1 MSENAAEYLTT
12 KEVAE
17 LLRIKERKV
26 YDLAASSDIPC
37 TRALGKLL
45 FSRRAIE
52 GWLAQHESGAAVE
65 SLDFPSVLLGSH
77 DPLLE
82 WCLRESR
89 SGIASYVDGSL
100 DGLDRFANAEGIAT
114 GLHVFDPDTDDWNVA
129 EIKRRFQDQPVV
141 LVEWAWRERGLIVS
155 PGNPRKFMSI
165 ADLGGSRV
173 VPRQSKAGSQVLF
186 AHLLADAGL
195 SSADLE
201 LIHAARTETDAAL
214 AVQEG
219 QADAAFGL
227 MSAASQYRLDFVPV
241 IRERFD
247 LLVWRSQWFEEP
259 FQRLLALSRSEL
271 FRERVSHL
279 PGYDATTNGRVHF
292 NGRAR

>member
-1 MSENAAEYLTT
+1 MADYAGEYLTT
-12 KEVAE
+12 KEVAD

-45 FSRRAIE
+45 FRRSAIDS
-52 GWLAQHESGAAVE
+52 WLSHHASGDGVE
-65 SLDFPSVLLGSH
+65 TPAPPTVFLGSH

-89 SGIASYVDGSL
+89 AGIASYVDGSL
-100 DGLDRFANAEGIAT
+100 DGLDRFAQGEGIAT
-114 GLHVFDPDTDDWNVA
+114 GLHVFDPATDQWNVT
-129 EIKRRFQDQPVV
+129 EVERRFAGQPVV
-141 LVEWAWRERGLIVS
+141 LVEWAWRERGLIVAS
-155 PGNPRKFMSI
+155 GNPKKIEGVGNLDGQRI
-165 ADLGGSRV
+165 

-186 AHLLADAGL
+186 EHLLEDAEVKD
-195 SSADLE
+195 SVVNLE
-201 LIHAARTETDAAL
+201 HAARTETDAAL

-227 MSAASQYRLDFVPV
+227 MAVASQFRLDFIPI

-247 LLVWRSQWFEEP
+247 LLVWRSEWFEQP
-259 FQRLLALSRSEL
+259 FQTFLAMTRSDL
-271 FRERVSHL
+271 FAERISHM
-279 PGYDATTNGRVHF
+279 PGYDVADVGCVHF
-292 NGRAR
+292 NGRS

>member
-1 MSENAAEYLTT
+1 MSDQAAEYLTT
-12 KEVAE
+12 KEVAD

-52 GWLAQHESGAAVE
+52 GWLAQHASGNTPE
-65 SLDFPSVLLGSH
+65 TPDFPCVFLGSH

-114 GLHVFDPDTDDWNVA
+114 GLHVFDPETGDWNVP
-129 EIKRRFQDQPVV
+129 EVRRRFQDQPVV
-141 LVEWAWRERGLIVS
+141 LVEWVWRERGLIVA
-155 PGNPRKFMSI
+155 PGNPRTFKSA
-165 ADLGGSRV
+165 ADLAGYRV
-173 VPRQSKAGSQVLF
+173 VPRQSKAGSQVLLE
-186 AHLLADAGL
+186 HLLQDAGL
-195 SSADLE
+195 SSADLQ
-201 LIHAARTETDAAL
+201 LTHAARTETDAAL

-227 MSAASQYRLDFVPV
+227 MSVASQYRLDFVPV

-259 FQRLLALSRSEL
+259 FQKLLELCQSEL
-271 FRERVSHL
+271 FSERVRHL
-279 PGYDATTNGRVHF
+279 PGYDAATTGRVHF